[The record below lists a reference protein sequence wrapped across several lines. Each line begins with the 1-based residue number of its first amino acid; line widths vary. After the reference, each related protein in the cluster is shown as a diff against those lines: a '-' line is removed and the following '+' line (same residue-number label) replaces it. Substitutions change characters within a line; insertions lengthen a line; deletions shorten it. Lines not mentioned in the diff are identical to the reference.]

1 MVQFIT
7 AARPRAYT
15 AVTMKEHMATTL
27 GNLAAGKGAWDM
39 ETETS
44 ITATYVYG
52 SQEKARSR
60 GVKQQ
65 EPRL

>member
-1 MVQFIT
+1 MAQFIT
-7 AARPRAYT
+7 ASRPRAYT

-27 GNLAAGKGAWDM
+27 GNLAAGKGAWDI

-52 SQEKARSR
+52 AQEETQSG
-60 GVKQQ
+60 GVKHQ